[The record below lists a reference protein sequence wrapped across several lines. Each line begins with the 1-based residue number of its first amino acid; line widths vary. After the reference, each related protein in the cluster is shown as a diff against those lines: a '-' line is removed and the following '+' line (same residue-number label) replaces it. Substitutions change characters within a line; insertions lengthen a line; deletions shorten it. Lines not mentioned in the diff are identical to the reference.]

1 MIVVADTSPICYLLL
16 IAEIDLLPR
25 LYKQVLIPQ
34 VVQQELLHE
43 RSPQQVQTWIKQ
55 PPA

>member
-1 MIVVADTSPICYLLL
+1 MFYVAEALLEADTSPICYLLL

-34 VVQQELLHE
+34 VVQ
-43 RSPQQVQTWIKQ
+43 
-55 PPA
+55 